1 MIRKIIFAVFA
12 IVLVFLSQRCKT
24 VEEEPDYTYSIDSVW
39 WSDSIDANHDGFTS
53 YRKLNFD
60 VHLKEDVSRAIRGR
74 VFYQPVEA
82 SEFTFYA
89 FTEKTLA
96 IGKNHDNILGV
107 PVGKPNRELDRG
119 LYNFKIEIYE
129 EGGSRKEAAT
139 GKKDSLILYNN
150 AFEKTETDNSYS
162 LNVYWRDGFDND
174 QDGYWS
180 YAYLVLDANND
191 ADVTRNLEA
200 KVYYKSAS
208 EAEYS
213 QDNLCADLS
222 FTITNSSP
230 NDTVSIPVGI
240 APNDFDHGEYDFR
253 VELYEKGTNT
263 LVVISDEEN
272 TPALSNVK
280 LETEDEDTFHF
291 TIDKVWWTDFVDLD
305 KDSYTSRRKLH
316 FDVNVDRN
324 RTFPVYAKVF
334 EKLPD
339 STEYDLY
346 DSTAYFNVTG
356 TNTDD
361 AYSVIVGTTKAELD
375 SASYDFL
382 ISVFQTVNDT
392 GEIIRYTVSSATLD
406 TLKLQKFET
415 AHQDSTGI
423 KP

>member
-1 MIRKIIFAVFA
+1 M
-12 IVLVFLSQRCKT
+12 
-24 VEEEPDYTYSIDSVW
+24 
-39 WSDSIDANHDGFTS
+39 
-53 YRKLNFD
+53 
-60 VHLKEDVSRAIRGR
+60 
-74 VFYQPVEA
+74 
-82 SEFTFYA
+82 
-89 FTEKTLA
+89 
-96 IGKNHDNILGV
+96 
-107 PVGKPNRELDRG
+107 
-119 LYNFKIEIYE
+119 
-129 EGGSRKEAAT
+129 
-139 GKKDSLILYNN
+139 
-150 AFEKTETDNSYS
+150 
-162 LNVYWRDGFDND
+162 
-174 QDGYWS
+174 
-180 YAYLVLDANND
+180 VLDANND

>member
-96 IGKNHDNILGV
+96 VGKNHDNILGV

-213 QDNLCADLS
+213 QDNLYADLS

-305 KDSYTSRRKLH
+305 KDSYTSQRKLH